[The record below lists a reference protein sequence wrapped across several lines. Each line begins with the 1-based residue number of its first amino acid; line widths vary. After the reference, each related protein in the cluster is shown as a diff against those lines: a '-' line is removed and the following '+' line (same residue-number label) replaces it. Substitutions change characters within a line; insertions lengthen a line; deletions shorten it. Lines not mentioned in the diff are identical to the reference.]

1 MLSNGCYSTDCEISH
16 DFAVQMHLDH
26 FEACQPTLNPLLL
39 IVERQGCLVR
49 VVMAGLAPL
58 TTIGISVRDH
68 LPNQMFI
75 LGETAF

>member
-1 MLSNGCYSTDCEISH
+1 MLSYDCYTTDCEISR
-16 DFAVQMHLDH
+16 DFAVHMQLDH

-39 IVERQGCLVR
+39 IVERQCCLVR
-49 VVMAGLAPL
+49 VVMAGLAL
-58 TTIGISVRDH
+58 LATIGISVRDH